1 MKQIFLIVTALLV
14 GFLIYSCS
22 CLTCGS
28 KEEAIVPLDVLE
40 KADSFIVSK
49 TGEHFFNNYIAI
61 DFLRTKHTA
70 PYYEMVYKF
79 YIPEKSYIDAL
90 IKFTVDSVGNVVG
103 KRDIIGIPSCRF
115 YPLGCEFNID
125 EQTARQIAT
134 DNGLEEGIKEWKAG
148 FMWNAKYGKYVWH
161 FLSTLEEMEGEF
173 GYRAKGKEVI
183 IDPSNGEVI
192 ALNDWNI
199 M

>member
-1 MKQIFLIVTALLV
+1 MKKTSLIVTALLV

-28 KEEAIVPLDVLE
+28 KEEANVPLEVLE
-40 KADSFIVSK
+40 KANSFIVSK
-49 TGEHFFNNYIAI
+49 TGEQFFQDYITT
-61 DFLRTKHTA
+61 DFYRTKHTP
-70 PYYEMVYKF
+70 PYFEMVYSL
-79 YIPEKSYIDAL
+79 YIPEKSYVDVL
-90 IKFTVDSVGNVVG
+90 IKFTVDSVGNVV
-103 KRDIIGIPSCRF
+103 KNRDIIGIPNCYY
-115 YPLGCEFNID
+115 YPQECEFNID
-125 EQTARQIAT
+125 EQTARQVAT
-134 DNGLEEGIKEWKAG
+134 DNGLEEGIKEWKVG
-148 FMWNAKYGKYVWH
+148 FIWNAKYGKYVWH
-161 FLSTLEEMEGEF
+161 LLSTLEEMEGEF

>member
-1 MKQIFLIVTALLV
+1 MKKKSLIVTALLV

-28 KEEAIVPLDVLE
+28 KEEANVPLEVLE

-49 TGEHFFNNYIAI
+49 TGEQFFKDYISV
-61 DFLRTKHTA
+61 DFFRTKHTP
-70 PYYEMVYKF
+70 PYFEMVYSL
-79 YIPEKSYIDAL
+79 YITEKSYVDVL
-90 IKFTVDSVGNVVG
+90 IKFTVDSVGNVV
-103 KRDIIGIPSCRF
+103 KNRDIIGIPNCHY
-115 YPLGCEFNID
+115 YPLECEFNID
-125 EQTARQIAT
+125 EQTARDIAT
-134 DNGLEEGIKEWKAG
+134 ENGLEEGIKEWKVG
-148 FMWNAKYGKYVWH
+148 FIWNAKYGKYVWH
-161 FLSTLEEMEGEF
+161 LLSTLQEMEGEF
-173 GYRAKGKEVI
+173 GYRAKGKEAI

>member
-1 MKQIFLIVTALLV
+1 MKKIFLIVIALLV
-14 GFLIYSCS
+14 GFVIYSCS

-28 KEEAIVPLDVLE
+28 KEEANVPLDVLE

-49 TGEHFFNNYIAI
+49 TGGHFFNNYIAI
-61 DFLRTKHTA
+61 DFFRTKHTA
-70 PYYEMVYKF
+70 PYYEMVYGL
-79 YIPEKSYIDAL
+79 YIPEKSYVDAL
-90 IKFTVDSVGNVVG
+90 IKFTVDSVGNVVE
-103 KRDIIGIPSCRF
+103 KRDIIGIPNCRF
-115 YPLGCEFNID
+115 YPLECEFNID

-148 FMWNAKYGKYVWH
+148 FIWNAKYGKYVWH
-161 FLSTLEEMEGEF
+161 LLSTLEEMEGEF
-173 GYRAKGKEVI
+173 GYKAKGKEVI

-192 ALNDWNI
+192 ALNDWDI